1 MTLAEQ
7 LIRDEREILHAYP
20 DSEGYWTIGVGRL
33 IDCRRG
39 GGISHD
45 EALFLLQNDVM
56 RVTSQLAE
64 TFPWTQVLDDARR
77 GVLLNMAFN
86 LGIHGLAE
94 FRMMLGAAEQA
105 DWETAAQEM
114 LNSEWAAQVGGRA
127 VRLAQQMRTGQ
138 WV

>member
-20 DSEGYWTIGVGRL
+20 DSQGYWTIGVGRL
-33 IDCRRG
+33 IDRRKG

-56 RVTSQLAE
+56 RVTGELSE
-64 TFPWTQVLDDARR
+64 TFPWTRVLDDARR

-94 FRMMLGAAEQA
+94 FRMMLGAAEQG

-114 LNSEWAAQVGGRA
+114 LSSKWAQEVGARA
-127 VRLAQQMRTGQ
+127 DRLAEQMRTGE